1 MFANRFTLAATIMLS
16 SGGLFYAAPVAPAAS
31 AATPA
36 LLRLRV
42 YLHRRRASQ
51 FIVCC
56 VRARLVLRLQ
66 KTRKHLLGVD
76 AACRHKVG
84 RASHLDLGTSPMLL
98 YLSPS
103 PARSTAERVDGARH
117 HRLVLFEF
125 STRGIDCRSRLHE
138 NGRRF
143 WGRSSA
149 HNDLTGR
156 WHLFYYLRDRIES
169 TQG

>member
-16 SGGLFYAAPVAPAAS
+16 SGGLFY

-51 FIVCC
+51 FIVCG
-56 VRARLVLRLQ
+56 VRTRLVLRLQ

-76 AACRHKVG
+76 TACRHKVG
-84 RASHLDLGTSPMLL
+84 RASHLDLGTAPMLL
-98 YLSPS
+98 SPSLS
-103 PARSTAERVDGARH
+103 PARSPAERVDSAHH
-117 HRLVLFEF
+117 HRLILLEF
-125 STRGIDCRSRLHE
+125 STRGIDCRSRLGE

-143 WGRSSA
+143 GGRSSA
-149 HNDLTGR
+149 HDDLTGR
-156 WHLFYYLRDRIES
+156 RRHLFYYLRDRIES